1 MATSPRK
8 NGVSILG
15 VVLVALL
22 GLLLAMIVSPW
33 VFRVTSQL
41 DWTKAYI
48 FRKIFNR
55 VFLVSEIIVFLAF
68 WKKLGIELPYKVYFK
83 RQHMKDEIPSWFLVA
98 ILTIAFMTVLQY
110 FAGFRHYQ
118 ARSWDYIITKSA
130 VALLSSLI
138 VAVMEETIFRGLVF
152 SSFKTRFRS
161 MYSAI
166 FTSFVFASLH
176 IFSLD
181 HFLKSIKTAQATF
194 AGTDPLA
201 GFYHMALF
209 LKPISELNVVIPGF
223 IGLFVCSLML
233 CGLTMKTGSLWPA
246 IATHCGWVFTIKV
259 TGRVWPYD
267 KEAAAATGL
276 QWLLGEKFVATGVLG
291 WIIVLV
297 ETAYVVGL
305 IGYSVY
311 LVLKWV
317 CSKISIDACYGM
329 ADMLGNFAYYVGIK
343 KRALAQDNIRHAFPE
358 MSEKEVKRVAKASF
372 RNLMRV
378 GIGVLIM
385 PRLIKRVPSGFESM
399 HYDRVVKAHAMGS
412 GGIVYFTAH
421 YGNWESQSWTSTL
434 LGGDFTAVGRPFRN
448 KLIYRNIA
456 RLREA
461 VGLKLVNK
469 KEAIR
474 PLIRTLRRGGEVG
487 LVADQ
492 YAGKG
497 GVPTVFMGR
506 VCSTTNAAAA
516 LARMTHCPI
525 VPAFCRELPD
535 HHFQAYIYEPFFVNE
550 SDDPEKD
557 IREATQRCMDCL
569 EKEIRRAPENYLWA
583 HRKWR
588 KSYTRLHPESGEK

>member
-1 MATSPRK
+1 MAEK
-8 NGVSILG
+8 KINIKLAA
-15 VVLVALL
+15 LLALL
-22 GLLLAMIVSPW
+22 GLLIAMIAAPW

-41 DWTKAYI
+41 DLTKAFI
-48 FRKIFNR
+48 FRKVFNR
-55 VFLVSEIIVFLAF
+55 VFLVSEILVFLAF
-68 WKKLGIELPYKVYFK
+68 WKKLGIELPYKVYYK
-83 RQHMKDEIPSWFLVA
+83 RQHIKNEFGSWFVVA
-98 ILTIAFMTVLQY
+98 IITIALMTVIQY

-118 ARSWDYIITKSA
+118 PRSWDYILSKGA
-130 VALLSSLI
+130 VALLSSFV
-138 VAVMEETIFRGLVF
+138 VAIMEETIFRGLLF
-152 SSFKTRFRS
+152 SSLKTRYRS

-166 FTSFVFASLH
+166 FTSLIFASLH

-181 HFLKSIKTAQATF
+181 HFLKSIKAAQANF

-209 LKPISELNVVIPGF
+209 MKPICDWQVIVPGF

-259 TGRVWPYD
+259 TGRIWPYD

-276 QWLLGEKFVATGVLG
+276 QWLLGEKFVATGALG
-291 WIIVLV
+291 WIIVLI

-305 IGYSVY
+305 VGYSVY
-311 LVLKWV
+311 LSLKYV
-317 CSKISIDACYGM
+317 CSKISIDSCYRM
-329 ADMLGNFAYYVGIK
+329 ADFFGNVSYYLGLK
-343 KRALAQDNIRHAFPE
+343 KRAIAIDNIRRAFPGV
-358 MSEKEVKRVAKASF
+358 SGKEVRRIAKASF
-372 RNLMRV
+372 RNLARTAV
-378 GIGVLIM
+378 GVLIM
-385 PRLIKRVPSGFESM
+385 PRLLKRVPSGFECM
-399 HYDRVVKAHAMGS
+399 HVDRIAKAHAMGS

-421 YGNWESQSWTSTL
+421 YGNWETQSWTSTL

-448 KLIYRNIA
+448 KLVYRDIV
-456 RLREA
+456 RKREA

-474 PLIRTLRRGGEVG
+474 PLIKTLKRGGEVG

-497 GVPTVFMGR
+497 GVPTLFMGR
-506 VCSTTNAAAA
+506 VCSTTGAAAA

-525 VPAFCRELPD
+525 VPAFCRELPN
-535 HHFQAYIYEPFFVNE
+535 HHFQAYICEPFFVAE
-550 SDDPEKD
+550 TDDVEKD
-557 IREATQRCMDCL
+557 IREATQRAMSCL
-569 EKEIRRAPENYLWA
+569 EQEVRRAPEYYLWA

-588 KSYTRLHPESGEK
+588 RSYTKLHPEIKEK

>member
-1 MATSPRK
+1 MAEK
-8 NGVSILG
+8 KVNIK
-15 VVLVALL
+15 LVALLALL
-22 GLLLAMIVSPW
+22 GLLIAMVAAPW

-41 DWTKAYI
+41 DITKDYI

-55 VFLVSEIIVFLAF
+55 VFLVSEVLVFLAF
-68 WKKLGIELPYKVYFK
+68 WKKLGIEIPYKIYYK
-83 RQHMKDEIPSWFLVA
+83 RQHIKNEFGSWFLVA
-98 ILTIAFMTVLQY
+98 ILTIALMTVIQY

-118 ARSWDYIITKSA
+118 ARSWSYILSKGA
-130 VALLSSLI
+130 VALLSSFV
-138 VAVMEETIFRGLVF
+138 VALMEETIFRGLLF

-161 MYSAI
+161 MYSAL
-166 FTSFVFASLH
+166 FTSLIFASLH

-181 HFLKSIKTAQATF
+181 HFLKSIKVAQANF
-194 AGTDPLA
+194 VGTDPLA

-209 LKPISELNVVIPGF
+209 MKPLCDWQVIIPGF
-223 IGLFVCSLML
+223 IGLFICSLML
-233 CGLTMKTGSLWPA
+233 CGLTMKTGCLWPA
-246 IATHCGWVFTIKV
+246 IATHFGWVFTIKI
-259 TGRVWPYD
+259 TGRIWPYD
-267 KEAAAATGL
+267 KEAAAATGM

-291 WIIVLV
+291 WIIVII

-311 LVLKWV
+311 LVLKWI
-317 CSKISIDACYGM
+317 CSKISIDSCYKM
-329 ADMLGNFAYYVGIK
+329 ADFFGNASYYLCLK
-343 KRALAQDNIRHAFPE
+343 KRAIAIDNIKHAFPE
-358 MSEKEVKRVAKASF
+358 KSDKELRSIAKASF
-372 RNLMRV
+372 RNLARV
-378 GIGVLIM
+378 AVGVLIM
-385 PRLIKRVPSGFESM
+385 PRLLKRVPSGFESM
-399 HYDRVVKAHAMGS
+399 HYDRVAKAHTMGP

-474 PLIRTLRRGGEVG
+474 PLIRTLKRGGEVG

-506 VCSTTNAAAA
+506 VCSTTGAAAA

-525 VPAFCRELPD
+525 VPAFCRELPN

-550 SDDPEKD
+550 TDDPEKD

-588 KSYTRLHPESGEK
+588 KSYTKLHPEFKE

>member
-1 MATSPRK
+1 MAEK
-8 NGVSILG
+8 KVNIK
-15 VVLVALL
+15 LVALL
-22 GLLLAMIVSPW
+22 ALVGLLVAMVASPW

-41 DWTKAYI
+41 DCTKEYI

-55 VFLVSEIIVFLAF
+55 VFLVSEVLVFLAF
-68 WKKLGIELPYKVYFK
+68 WKKLGIEIPYKIYYK
-83 RQHMKDEIPSWFLVA
+83 RQHIKNEFGSWVLVA
-98 ILTIAFMTVLQY
+98 IITIALMTVIQY

-118 ARSWDYIITKSA
+118 PRSWDYILSKGA
-130 VALLSSLI
+130 VALLSSFI
-138 VAVMEETIFRGLVF
+138 VAIMEETIFRGLLF

-166 FTSFVFASLH
+166 FTSLIFASLH

-181 HFLKSIKTAQATF
+181 HFLKSIKAAQANF

-201 GFYHMALF
+201 GFYHMQLF
-209 LKPISELNVVIPGF
+209 MQPLSDWQVIIPGF
-223 IGLFVCSLML
+223 IGLFICSLML
-233 CGLTMKTGSLWPA
+233 CGLTMKTGCLWPA
-246 IATHCGWVFTIKV
+246 IATHFGWVFTIKM
-259 TGRVWPYD
+259 TGRIWPYD

-291 WIIVLV
+291 WIIVLI

-311 LVLKWV
+311 LVLKWI
-317 CSKISIDACYGM
+317 CSKISIDACYKM
-329 ADMLGNFAYYVGIK
+329 ADFFGNVSYYLGLK
-343 KRALAQDNIRHAFPE
+343 KRAIAIDNIRHAFPE
-358 MSEKEVKRVAKASF
+358 KSDKEVKSIAKASF
-372 RNLMRV
+372 RNLARV
-378 GIGVLIM
+378 AVGVLIM
-385 PRLIKRVPSGFESM
+385 PRLLKRVPSGFESM
-399 HYDRVVKAHAMGS
+399 HYDRVAKAHTMGP

-448 KLIYRNIA
+448 KLVYRDIA
-456 RLREA
+456 RKREA

-469 KEAIR
+469 KEAVR
-474 PLIRTLRRGGEVG
+474 PLIKTLRRGGEVG

-497 GVPTVFMGR
+497 GVPTLFMGR

-516 LARMTHCPI
+516 LARLTHCPI

-535 HHFQAYIYEPFFVNE
+535 HHFQAYIYEPFFVAE
-550 SDDPEKD
+550 TDDAEKD

-569 EKEIRRAPENYLWA
+569 ELEIRRAPENYLWA

-588 KSYTRLHPESGEK
+588 RSYKKLHPEIKEK

>member
-1 MATSPRK
+1 MAEK
-8 NGVSILG
+8 KVNIK
-15 VVLVALL
+15 LVALL
-22 GLLLAMIVSPW
+22 ALSGLLIAMIAAPW

-41 DWTKAYI
+41 DLTKAFI
-48 FRKIFNR
+48 FRKVFNR
-55 VFLVSEIIVFLAF
+55 VFLVSEVLVFLAF
-68 WKKLGIELPYKVYFK
+68 WKKLGIEIPYKIYYK
-83 RQHMKDEIPSWFLVA
+83 RQHIKNEFGSWVIVA
-98 ILTIAFMTVLQY
+98 IITIALMTVIQY

-118 ARSWDYIITKSA
+118 PRSWDYILSKGA
-130 VALLSSLI
+130 VALLSSFI
-138 VAVMEETIFRGLVF
+138 VAIMEETIFRGLLF

-166 FTSFVFASLH
+166 FTSLIFASLH

-181 HFLKSIKTAQATF
+181 HFLKSIKAAQANF

-209 LKPISELNVVIPGF
+209 MQPLCDWQVVIPGF
-223 IGLFVCSLML
+223 IGLFICSLML
-233 CGLTMKTGSLWPA
+233 CGLTMKTGCLWPA
-246 IATHCGWVFTIKV
+246 IATHFGWVFTIKM
-259 TGRVWPYD
+259 TGRIWPYD

-276 QWLLGEKFVATGVLG
+276 QWLLGEKFVATGALG
-291 WIIVLV
+291 WIIVLI

-311 LVLKWV
+311 LVLKWI
-317 CSKISIDACYGM
+317 CSKISIDSCYKM
-329 ADMLGNFAYYVGIK
+329 ADFFGNASYYLGLK
-343 KRALAQDNIRHAFPE
+343 KRAIAIDNIRHAFPE
-358 MSEKEVKRVAKASF
+358 KSDKEVRSIAKASF
-372 RNLMRV
+372 RNLARV
-378 GIGVLIM
+378 AVGVLIM
-385 PRLIKRVPSGFESM
+385 PRLLKRVPSGFESM
-399 HYDRVVKAHAMGS
+399 HYDRVAKAHMMGP

-448 KLIYRNIA
+448 KLVYRDIA
-456 RLREA
+456 KKREA

-474 PLIRTLRRGGEVG
+474 PLIKTLRRGGEVG

-497 GVPTVFMGR
+497 GVPTIFMGR

-525 VPAFCRELPD
+525 VPAFCRELPN
-535 HHFQAYIYEPFFVNE
+535 HHFQAYIYEPFFVAE
-550 SDDPEKD
+550 TDDAEKD
-557 IREATQRCMDCL
+557 IREATQRAMSCL
-569 EKEIRRAPENYLWA
+569 EREVRRAPEYYLWA

-588 KSYTRLHPESGEK
+588 RSYTKLHPEIKEK

>member
-1 MATSPRK
+1 MAEK
-8 NGVSILG
+8 KVNIKLI
-15 VVLVALL
+15 ALL
-22 GLLLAMIVSPW
+22 ALAGLLIAMIAAPW
-33 VFRVTSQL
+33 VYRVTSQL
-41 DWTKAYI
+41 DLTKAFI
-48 FRKIFNR
+48 FRKVFNR
-55 VFLVSEIIVFLAF
+55 VFLVSEILVFLAF
-68 WKKLGIELPYKVYFK
+68 WKKLGIEIPYKVYYK
-83 RQHMKDEIPSWFLVA
+83 RQHFKNEFGSWIIVA
-98 ILTIAFMTVLQY
+98 ILTIAFMTVVQY
-110 FAGFRHYQ
+110 CAGFRHYQ
-118 ARSWDYIITKSA
+118 ERTWSYILSKGAI
-130 VALLSSLI
+130 ALLSSFV
-138 VAVMEETIFRGLVF
+138 VAFMEETIFRGLLF

-166 FTSFVFASLH
+166 FTSLIFAALH

-181 HFLKSIKTAQATF
+181 HFLKSIKVAQATF

-209 LKPISELNVVIPGF
+209 MKPICDWQVIVPGF

-259 TGRVWPYD
+259 TGRIWPYD

-291 WIIVLV
+291 WIIVV
-297 ETAYVVGL
+297 IETAYVVGL

-311 LVLKWV
+311 LTLKYL
-317 CSKISIDACYGM
+317 CSKMSIESCYKM
-329 ADMLGNFAYYVGIK
+329 ADFFGNLSYCLGLK
-343 KRALAQDNIRHAFPE
+343 KRAIAIDNIRHAFPE
-358 MSEKEVKRVAKASF
+358 KSKEEVRRIAKASF
-372 RNLMRV
+372 RNLARV
-378 GIGVLIM
+378 AIGVLIM

-399 HYDRVVKAHAMGS
+399 HIDRVAKAHAMGS

-448 KLIYRNIA
+448 KLIYRDIA
-456 RLREA
+456 AIR
-461 VGLKLVNK
+461 VKIGLKLVSK
-469 KEAIR
+469 KDALR
-474 PLIRTLRRGGEVG
+474 PLIRALRKGGEIG

-506 VCSTTNAAAA
+506 VCSTTGAAAA

-550 SDDPEKD
+550 TDDAEKD
-557 IREATQRCMDCL
+557 IREATQRAMSCL
-569 EKEIRRAPENYLWA
+569 EQEIRRAPENYLWA

-588 KSYTRLHPESGEK
+588 RSYSKLHPEIKEK

>member
-1 MATSPRK
+1 MSSSQRNK
-8 NGVSILG
+8 GVSILAI
-15 VVLVALL
+15 VLVALL
-22 GLLLAMIVSPW
+22 GLVIAMAAAPW

-55 VFLVSEIIVFLAF
+55 VFLVSEVAVFLAF

-83 RQHMKDEIPSWFLVA
+83 RQHMRDEIPSWFLVA
-98 ILTIAFMTVLQY
+98 ILTIAFMTLLQY

-118 ARSWDYIITKSA
+118 ARSWDYILSKSA

-161 MYSAI
+161 MYSALL
-166 FTSFVFASLH
+166 TSFVFASLH

-209 LKPISELNVVIPGF
+209 VKPITELNVVIPGF
-223 IGLFVCSLML
+223 IGLFICSLML

-259 TGRVWPYD
+259 TGRIWPYD

-291 WIIVLV
+291 WIIVLI

-305 IGYSVY
+305 FGYSVY
-311 LVLKWV
+311 LGLKFL
-317 CSKISIDACYGM
+317 CSKISIDACYKM
-329 ADMLGNFAYYVGIK
+329 ADILGNVAYCVGIK
-343 KRALAQDNIRHAFPE
+343 KRAIAQNNIRHAFPE

-378 GIGVLIM
+378 AIGVLIM
-385 PRLIKRVPSGFESM
+385 PRLVKRVPSGFESM
-399 HYDRVVKAHAMGS
+399 HYDRVAKAHTMGP

-448 KLIYRNIA
+448 KLIYRDIV
-456 RLREA
+456 RKREA

-474 PLIRTLRRGGEVG
+474 PLIKTLRRGGEVG

-525 VPAFCRELPD
+525 VPAFCRELPG

-550 SDDPEKD
+550 TDDPEKD

-588 KSYTRLHPESGEK
+588 RSYTKLHPEFGEK

>member
-1 MATSPRK
+1 MAEK
-8 NGVSILG
+8 KVNIK
-15 VVLVALL
+15 LVALLALL
-22 GLLLAMIVSPW
+22 GLLIAMVAAPW

-41 DWTKAYI
+41 DITKDYI

-55 VFLVSEIIVFLAF
+55 VFLVSEVLVFLAF
-68 WKKLGIELPYKVYFK
+68 WKKLGIEIPYKIYYK
-83 RQHMKDEIPSWFLVA
+83 RQHIKNEFGSWFLVA
-98 ILTIAFMTVLQY
+98 ILTIALMTVIQY

-118 ARSWDYIITKSA
+118 ARSWSYILSKGA
-130 VALLSSLI
+130 VALLSSFV
-138 VAVMEETIFRGLVF
+138 VALMEETIFRGLLF

-161 MYSAI
+161 MYSAL
-166 FTSFVFASLH
+166 FTSLIFASLH

-181 HFLKSIKTAQATF
+181 HFLKSIKVAQANF
-194 AGTDPLA
+194 VGTDPLA

-209 LKPISELNVVIPGF
+209 MKPLCDWQVIIPGF
-223 IGLFVCSLML
+223 IGLFICSLML
-233 CGLTMKTGSLWPA
+233 CGLTMKTGCLWPA
-246 IATHCGWVFTIKV
+246 IATHFGWVFTIKI
-259 TGRVWPYD
+259 TGRIWPYD
-267 KEAAAATGL
+267 KEAAAATGM

-291 WIIVLV
+291 WIIVII

-311 LVLKWV
+311 LVLKWI
-317 CSKISIDACYGM
+317 CSKISIDSCYKM
-329 ADMLGNFAYYVGIK
+329 ADFFGNASYYLCLK
-343 KRALAQDNIRHAFPE
+343 KRAIAIDNIKHAFPE
-358 MSEKEVKRVAKASF
+358 KSDKELRSIAKASF
-372 RNLMRV
+372 RNLARV
-378 GIGVLIM
+378 AVGVLIM
-385 PRLIKRVPSGFESM
+385 PRLLKRVPSGFESM
-399 HYDRVVKAHAMGS
+399 HYDRVAKAHTMGP

-448 KLIYRNIA
+448 KLVYRDIA
-456 RLREA
+456 RKREA

-474 PLIRTLRRGGEVG
+474 PLIKTLRRGGEVG

-497 GVPTVFMGR
+497 GVPTLFMGR

-516 LARMTHCPI
+516 LARLTHCPI

-535 HHFQAYIYEPFFVNE
+535 HHFQAYIYEPFFVAE
-550 SDDPEKD
+550 TDDPEKD

-569 EKEIRRAPENYLWA
+569 EQEIRRAPENYLWA

-588 KSYTRLHPESGEK
+588 RSYTKLHPEIKEK

>member
-1 MATSPRK
+1 MAEK
-8 NGVSILG
+8 KINIKLA
-15 VVLVALL
+15 ALLAIL
-22 GLLLAMIVSPW
+22 GLLIAMIAAPW

-41 DWTKAYI
+41 DLTKAFI
-48 FRKIFNR
+48 FRKVFNR
-55 VFLVSEIIVFLAF
+55 VFLVSEVLVFLAF
-68 WKKLGIELPYKVYFK
+68 WKKLGIELPYKVYYK
-83 RQHMKDEIPSWFLVA
+83 RQHIKNEFGSWFVVA
-98 ILTIAFMTVLQY
+98 IITIALMTVIQY

-118 ARSWDYIITKSA
+118 PRSWDYILSKGA
-130 VALLSSLI
+130 VALLSSFI
-138 VAVMEETIFRGLVF
+138 VAIMEETIFRGLLF

-166 FTSFVFASLH
+166 FTSLIFASLH

-181 HFLKSIKTAQATF
+181 HFLKSIKAAQVNF

-209 LKPISELNVVIPGF
+209 MKPICDWQVIVPGF
-223 IGLFVCSLML
+223 IGLFICSLML

-259 TGRVWPYD
+259 TGRIWPYD

-276 QWLLGEKFVATGVLG
+276 QWLLGEKFVATGALG
-291 WIIVLV
+291 WIIVLI

-305 IGYSVY
+305 VGYSVY
-311 LVLKWV
+311 LSLKYV
-317 CSKISIDACYGM
+317 CSKISIDSCYRM
-329 ADMLGNFAYYVGIK
+329 ADFFGNVSYYLGLK
-343 KRALAQDNIRHAFPE
+343 KRAIAIDNIRRAFPGV
-358 MSEKEVKRVAKASF
+358 SGKEVRRIAKASF
-372 RNLMRV
+372 RNLARTAV
-378 GIGVLIM
+378 GVLIM
-385 PRLIKRVPSGFESM
+385 PRLLKRVPSGFECM
-399 HYDRVVKAHAMGS
+399 HVDRIAKAHAMGS

-421 YGNWESQSWTSTL
+421 YGNWETQSWTSTL

-448 KLIYRNIA
+448 KLVYRDIA
-456 RLREA
+456 RKREA

-474 PLIRTLRRGGEVG
+474 PLIKTLRRGGEVG

-497 GVPTVFMGR
+497 GVPTLFMGR
-506 VCSTTNAAAA
+506 VCSTTGAAAA

-525 VPAFCRELPD
+525 VPAFCRELPN
-535 HHFQAYIYEPFFVNE
+535 HHFQAYIYEPFFVAE
-550 SDDPEKD
+550 TDDAEKD
-557 IREATQRCMDCL
+557 IREATQRAMSCL
-569 EKEIRRAPENYLWA
+569 EREVRRAPEYYLWA

-588 KSYTRLHPESGEK
+588 RSYTKLHPEIKEK

>member
-1 MATSPRK
+1 MAEK
-8 NGVSILG
+8 KVNIK
-15 VVLVALL
+15 LVALL
-22 GLLLAMIVSPW
+22 ALLGLIIAMVAAPW

-41 DWTKAYI
+41 DCTKEYI
-48 FRKIFNR
+48 FRKVFNR
-55 VFLVSEIIVFLAF
+55 VFLVSEVLVFLAF
-68 WKKLGIELPYKVYFK
+68 WKKLGIEIPYKIYYK
-83 RQHMKDEIPSWFLVA
+83 RQHIKNEFGSWVIVA
-98 ILTIAFMTVLQY
+98 IITIALMTVIQY

-118 ARSWDYIITKSA
+118 PRSWDYILSKGA
-130 VALLSSLI
+130 VALLSSFI
-138 VAVMEETIFRGLVF
+138 VAIMEETIFRGLLF

-166 FTSFVFASLH
+166 FTSLIFASLH

-181 HFLKSIKTAQATF
+181 HFLKSIKAAQANF

-209 LKPISELNVVIPGF
+209 MQPLCDWQVVIPGF
-223 IGLFVCSLML
+223 IGLFICSLML
-233 CGLTMKTGSLWPA
+233 CGLTMKTGCLWPA
-246 IATHCGWVFTIKV
+246 IATHFGWVFTIKM
-259 TGRVWPYD
+259 TGRIWPYD

-291 WIIVLV
+291 WIIVLI

-311 LVLKWV
+311 LVLKWI
-317 CSKISIDACYGM
+317 CSKISIDSCYKM
-329 ADMLGNFAYYVGIK
+329 ADFFGNASYYLGLK
-343 KRALAQDNIRHAFPE
+343 KRAIAIDNIRHAFPE
-358 MSEKEVKRVAKASF
+358 KSDKEVRSIAKASF
-372 RNLMRV
+372 RNLARV
-378 GIGVLIM
+378 AVGVLIM
-385 PRLIKRVPSGFESM
+385 PRLLKRVPSGFESM
-399 HYDRVVKAHAMGS
+399 HYDRVAKAHMMGP

-448 KLIYRNIA
+448 KLVYRDIA
-456 RLREA
+456 RKREA

-474 PLIRTLRRGGEVG
+474 PLIKTLRRGGEVG

-497 GVPTVFMGR
+497 GVPTLFMGR

-516 LARMTHCPI
+516 LARLTHCPI

-535 HHFQAYIYEPFFVNE
+535 HHFQAYIYEPFFVAE
-550 SDDPEKD
+550 TDDPEKD

-569 EKEIRRAPENYLWA
+569 ELEIRRAPENYLWA

-588 KSYTRLHPESGEK
+588 RSYTKLHHEIKEK

>member
-1 MATSPRK
+1 MAEK
-8 NGVSILG
+8 KVNIK
-15 VVLVALL
+15 LVALL
-22 GLLLAMIVSPW
+22 ALVGLLVAMVASPW

-41 DWTKAYI
+41 DITKEYI

-55 VFLVSEIIVFLAF
+55 VFLVSEILVFLAF
-68 WKKLGIELPYKVYFK
+68 WKKLGIEIPYKIYYK
-83 RQHMKDEIPSWFLVA
+83 RQHIKNEFGSWVLVA
-98 ILTIAFMTVLQY
+98 IITIALMTVIQY

-118 ARSWDYIITKSA
+118 PRSWDYILSKGA
-130 VALLSSLI
+130 VALLSSFI
-138 VAVMEETIFRGLVF
+138 VAIMEETIFRGLLF

-166 FTSFVFASLH
+166 FTSLIFASLH

-181 HFLKSIKTAQATF
+181 HFLKSIKAAQANF

-209 LKPISELNVVIPGF
+209 MQPLCDWQVVLPGF
-223 IGLFVCSLML
+223 IGLFICSLML
-233 CGLTMKTGSLWPA
+233 CGLTMKTGCLWPA
-246 IATHCGWVFTIKV
+246 IATHFGWVFTIKM
-259 TGRVWPYD
+259 TGRIWPYD

-291 WIIVLV
+291 WIIVLI

-311 LVLKWV
+311 LVLKWI
-317 CSKISIDACYGM
+317 CSKISIDSCYKM
-329 ADMLGNFAYYVGIK
+329 ADFFGNASYYLGLK
-343 KRALAQDNIRHAFPE
+343 KRAIAIDNIRHAFPE
-358 MSEKEVKRVAKASF
+358 KSDKEVRSIAKASF
-372 RNLMRV
+372 RNLARV
-378 GIGVLIM
+378 AVGVLIM
-385 PRLIKRVPSGFESM
+385 PRLLKRVPSGFECM
-399 HYDRVVKAHAMGS
+399 HVDRVAKAHAMGS

-421 YGNWESQSWTSTL
+421 YGNWETQSWTSTL

-448 KLIYRNIA
+448 KLVYRDIA
-456 RLREA
+456 RKREA

-474 PLIRTLRRGGEVG
+474 PLIKTLKRGGEVG

-497 GVPTVFMGR
+497 GVPTLFMGR

-516 LARMTHCPI
+516 LARLTHCPI

-535 HHFQAYIYEPFFVNE
+535 HHFQAYIYEPFFVAE
-550 SDDPEKD
+550 TDDAEKD

-569 EKEIRRAPENYLWA
+569 ELEIRRAPENYLWA

-588 KSYTRLHPESGEK
+588 RSYKKLHPEIKEK

>member
-1 MATSPRK
+1 MAEK
-8 NGVSILG
+8 KVNIK
-15 VVLVALL
+15 LVALL
-22 GLLLAMIVSPW
+22 ALLGLIIAMVAAPW

-41 DWTKAYI
+41 DITKDYI

-55 VFLVSEIIVFLAF
+55 VFLVSEVLVFLAF
-68 WKKLGIELPYKVYFK
+68 WKKLGIEIPYKIYYK
-83 RQHMKDEIPSWFLVA
+83 RQHIKNEFGSWFLVA
-98 ILTIAFMTVLQY
+98 ILTIALMTVIQY

-118 ARSWDYIITKSA
+118 ARSWSYILSKGA
-130 VALLSSLI
+130 VALLSSFV
-138 VAVMEETIFRGLVF
+138 VAIMEETIFRGLLF

-161 MYSAI
+161 VYSAI
-166 FTSFVFASLH
+166 FTSLIFASLH

-181 HFLKSIKTAQATF
+181 HFLKSIKAAQANF

-209 LKPISELNVVIPGF
+209 MQPLCDWQVIIPGF
-223 IGLFVCSLML
+223 IGLFICSLML
-233 CGLTMKTGSLWPA
+233 CGLTMKTGCLWPA
-246 IATHCGWVFTIKV
+246 IATHFGWVFTIKM
-259 TGRVWPYD
+259 TGRIWPYD
-267 KEAAAATGL
+267 KEAAVATGL
-276 QWLLGEKFVATGVLG
+276 QWLLGEKFVATGALG
-291 WIIVLV
+291 WIIVLI

-311 LVLKWV
+311 LVLKWI
-317 CSKISIDACYGM
+317 CSKISIDSCYRM
-329 ADMLGNFAYYVGIK
+329 ADFFGNVSYYLGLK
-343 KRALAQDNIRHAFPE
+343 KRAIAIDNIRRAFPE
-358 MSEKEVKRVAKASF
+358 KSGKEVRRIAKGSF
-372 RNLMRV
+372 RNLARTAV
-378 GIGVLIM
+378 GVLIM
-385 PRLIKRVPSGFESM
+385 PRLLKRVPSGFECM
-399 HYDRVVKAHAMGS
+399 HVDRIARAHAMGS

-421 YGNWESQSWTSTL
+421 YGNWETQSWTSTL

-448 KLIYRNIA
+448 KLVYRDIA
-456 RLREA
+456 RKREA

-474 PLIRTLRRGGEVG
+474 PLIKTLKRGGEVG

-497 GVPTVFMGR
+497 GVPTLFMGR
-506 VCSTTNAAAA
+506 VCSTTGAAAA

-535 HHFQAYIYEPFFVNE
+535 HHFQAYIYEPFFVAE
-550 SDDPEKD
+550 TDDPEKD

-569 EKEIRRAPENYLWA
+569 ELEIRRAPENYLWA

-588 KSYTRLHPESGEK
+588 GSYTKLHPEIKEK

>member
-1 MATSPRK
+1 MAEK
-8 NGVSILG
+8 KVNIK
-15 VVLVALL
+15 LVALL
-22 GLLLAMIVSPW
+22 ALSGLLIAMIAAPW

-41 DWTKAYI
+41 DLTKAFI
-48 FRKIFNR
+48 FRKVFNR
-55 VFLVSEIIVFLAF
+55 VFLVSEVLVFLAF
-68 WKKLGIELPYKVYFK
+68 WKKLGIEIPYKIYYK
-83 RQHMKDEIPSWFLVA
+83 RQHIKNEFGSWVIVA
-98 ILTIAFMTVLQY
+98 IITIALMTVIQY

-118 ARSWDYIITKSA
+118 PRSWDYILSKGA
-130 VALLSSLI
+130 VALLSSFI
-138 VAVMEETIFRGLVF
+138 VAIMEETIFRGLLF

-166 FTSFVFASLH
+166 FTSLIFASLH

-181 HFLKSIKTAQATF
+181 HFLKSIKAAQANF

-209 LKPISELNVVIPGF
+209 MQPLCDWQVVIPGF
-223 IGLFVCSLML
+223 VGLFICSLML
-233 CGLTMKTGSLWPA
+233 CGLTMKTGCLWPA
-246 IATHCGWVFTIKV
+246 IATHFGWVFTIKM
-259 TGRVWPYD
+259 TGRIWPYD

-276 QWLLGEKFVATGVLG
+276 QWLLGEKFVATGALG
-291 WIIVLV
+291 WIIVLI

-311 LVLKWV
+311 LVLKWI
-317 CSKISIDACYGM
+317 CSKISIDSCYKM
-329 ADMLGNFAYYVGIK
+329 ADFFGNASYYLCLK
-343 KRALAQDNIRHAFPE
+343 KRAIAIDNIKHAFPE
-358 MSEKEVKRVAKASF
+358 KSDKEARSIAKASF
-372 RNLMRV
+372 RNLARV
-378 GIGVLIM
+378 AVGVLIM
-385 PRLIKRVPSGFESM
+385 PRLLKRVPSGFESM
-399 HYDRVVKAHAMGS
+399 HYDRVAKAHTMGP

-448 KLIYRNIA
+448 KLVYRDIA
-456 RLREA
+456 RKREA

-474 PLIRTLRRGGEVG
+474 PLIKTLRRGGEVG

-497 GVPTVFMGR
+497 GVPTLFMGR

-516 LARMTHCPI
+516 LARLTHCPI

-535 HHFQAYIYEPFFVNE
+535 HHFQAYIYEPFFVAE
-550 SDDPEKD
+550 TDDPEKD

-569 EKEIRRAPENYLWA
+569 EQEIRRAPENYLWA

-588 KSYTRLHPESGEK
+588 GSYTKLHPEIKEK

>member
-1 MATSPRK
+1 MAEK
-8 NGVSILG
+8 KINIKLA
-15 VVLVALL
+15 ALLAIL
-22 GLLLAMIVSPW
+22 GLLIAMIAAPW

-41 DWTKAYI
+41 DLTKAFI
-48 FRKIFNR
+48 FRKVFNR
-55 VFLVSEIIVFLAF
+55 VFLVSEVLVFLAF
-68 WKKLGIELPYKVYFK
+68 WKKLGIELPYKVYYK
-83 RQHMKDEIPSWFLVA
+83 RQHIKNEFGSWFVVA
-98 ILTIAFMTVLQY
+98 IITIALMTVIQY

-118 ARSWDYIITKSA
+118 PRSWDYILSKGA
-130 VALLSSLI
+130 VALLSSFI
-138 VAVMEETIFRGLVF
+138 VAIMEETIFRGLLF

-166 FTSFVFASLH
+166 FTSLIFASLH

-181 HFLKSIKTAQATF
+181 HFLKSIKAAQVNF

-209 LKPISELNVVIPGF
+209 MKPICDWQVIVPGF
-223 IGLFVCSLML
+223 IGLFICSLML

-259 TGRVWPYD
+259 TGRIWPYD

-276 QWLLGEKFVATGVLG
+276 QWLLGEKFVATGALG
-291 WIIVLV
+291 WIIVLI

-305 IGYSVY
+305 VGYSVY
-311 LVLKWV
+311 LSLKYV
-317 CSKISIDACYGM
+317 CSKISIDSCYRM
-329 ADMLGNFAYYVGIK
+329 ADFFGNVSYYLGLK
-343 KRALAQDNIRHAFPE
+343 KCAIAIDNIRRAFPGV
-358 MSEKEVKRVAKASF
+358 SGKEVRRIAKASF
-372 RNLMRV
+372 RNLARTAV
-378 GIGVLIM
+378 GVLIM
-385 PRLIKRVPSGFESM
+385 PRLLKRVPSGFECM
-399 HYDRVVKAHAMGS
+399 HVDRIAKAHAMGS

-421 YGNWESQSWTSTL
+421 YGNWETQSWTSTL

-448 KLIYRNIA
+448 KLVYRDIA
-456 RLREA
+456 RKREA

-474 PLIRTLRRGGEVG
+474 PLIKTLRRGGEVG

-497 GVPTVFMGR
+497 GVPTLFMGR
-506 VCSTTNAAAA
+506 VCSTTGAAAA

-525 VPAFCRELPD
+525 VPAFCRELPN
-535 HHFQAYIYEPFFVNE
+535 HHFQAYIYEPFFVAE
-550 SDDPEKD
+550 TDDAEKD
-557 IREATQRCMDCL
+557 IREATQRAMSCL
-569 EKEIRRAPENYLWA
+569 EREVRRAPEYYLWA

-588 KSYTRLHPESGEK
+588 RSYTKLHPEIKEK

>member
-1 MATSPRK
+1 MASPAK
-8 NGVSILG
+8 KKDLTMLYIAG
-15 VVLVALL
+15 VALL
-22 GLLLAMIVSPW
+22 GLLLAMIAAPW
-33 VFRVTSQL
+33 VFRVTSHL
-41 DWTKAYI
+41 EWTKEYI

-55 VFLVSEIIVFLAF
+55 VFLVSEVLCFLAF
-68 WKKLGIELPYKVYFK
+68 WRFLRIDVPYKVYFK
-83 RQHMKDEIPSWFLVA
+83 RQHMRDEIPSWFLVA
-98 ILTIAFMTVLQY
+98 ILTIGFITVLQY
-110 FAGFRHYQ
+110 FAGFRHYKPDTWSHILS
-118 ARSWDYIITKSA
+118 RVA
-130 VALLSSLI
+130 VALLSALI
-138 VAVMEETIFRGLVF
+138 VAVMEETIFRGLLF
-152 SSFKTRFRS
+152 SFFKTRFRS

-166 FTSFVFASLH
+166 FTSLIFASLH

-181 HFLKSIKTAQATF
+181 HFTGSIKHAQATF

-201 GFYHMALF
+201 GFQHMALF
-209 LKPISELNVVIPGF
+209 LKPLCEWQVVIPGF
-223 IGLFVCSLML
+223 IGLFICSLML
-233 CGLTMKTGSLWPA
+233 CALTMKTGSLWPA
-246 IATHCGWVFTIKV
+246 IATHWGWVFTIKV
-259 TGRVWPYD
+259 TGRIWPYD

-291 WIIVLV
+291 WIIVLI

-305 IGYSVY
+305 FGYSVY
-311 LVLKWV
+311 LGLKFL
-317 CSKISIDACYGM
+317 CSKISIDACYKM
-329 ADMLGNFAYYVGIK
+329 ADILGNIAYYVGLK
-343 KRALAQDNIRHAFPE
+343 KRALAQNNIRHAFPE

-378 GIGVLIM
+378 AIGVLIM
-385 PRLIKRVPSGFESM
+385 PRLVKRVPSGFESM
-399 HYDRVVKAHAMGS
+399 HYDRVAKAHTMGP

-448 KLIYRNIA
+448 KLIYRDIV
-456 RLREA
+456 RKREA

-474 PLIRTLRRGGEVG
+474 PLIKTLRRGGEVG

-506 VCSTTNAAAA
+506 VCSTTNATAA

-525 VPAFCRELPD
+525 VPAFCRELPG
-535 HHFQAYIYEPFFVNE
+535 HHFQAYVYEPFFVNE
-550 SDDPEKD
+550 TDDPEKD

-588 KSYTRLHPESGEK
+588 KSYTKLHPEFGEK

>member
-1 MATSPRK
+1 MAEK
-8 NGVSILG
+8 KINIKLA
-15 VVLVALL
+15 ALLAIL
-22 GLLLAMIVSPW
+22 GLLIAMIAAPW

-41 DWTKAYI
+41 DLTKAFI
-48 FRKIFNR
+48 FRKVFNR
-55 VFLVSEIIVFLAF
+55 VFLVSEVLVFLAF
-68 WKKLGIELPYKVYFK
+68 WKKLGIELPYKVYYK
-83 RQHMKDEIPSWFLVA
+83 RQHIKNEFGSWFVVA
-98 ILTIAFMTVLQY
+98 IITIALMTVIQY

-118 ARSWDYIITKSA
+118 PRSWDYILSKGA
-130 VALLSSLI
+130 VALLSSFI
-138 VAVMEETIFRGLVF
+138 VAIMEETIFRGLLF

-166 FTSFVFASLH
+166 FTSLIFTSLH

-181 HFLKSIKTAQATF
+181 HFLKSIKAAQVNF

-209 LKPISELNVVIPGF
+209 MKPICDWQVIVPGF
-223 IGLFVCSLML
+223 IGLFICSLML

-259 TGRVWPYD
+259 TGRIWPYD

-276 QWLLGEKFVATGVLG
+276 QWLLGEKFVATGALG
-291 WIIVLV
+291 WIIVLI

-305 IGYSVY
+305 VGYSVY
-311 LVLKWV
+311 LSLKYV
-317 CSKISIDACYGM
+317 CSKISIDSCYRM
-329 ADMLGNFAYYVGIK
+329 ADFFGNVSYYLGLK
-343 KRALAQDNIRHAFPE
+343 KRAIAIDNIRRAFPGV
-358 MSEKEVKRVAKASF
+358 SGKEVRRIAKASF
-372 RNLMRV
+372 RNLARTAV
-378 GIGVLIM
+378 GVLIM
-385 PRLIKRVPSGFESM
+385 PRLLKRVPSGFECM
-399 HYDRVVKAHAMGS
+399 HVDRIAKAHAMGS

-421 YGNWESQSWTSTL
+421 YGNWETQSWTSTL

-448 KLIYRNIA
+448 KLVYRDIA
-456 RLREA
+456 RKREA

-474 PLIRTLRRGGEVG
+474 PLIKTLRRGGEVG

-497 GVPTVFMGR
+497 GVPTLFMGR
-506 VCSTTNAAAA
+506 VCSTTGAAAA

-525 VPAFCRELPD
+525 VPAFCRELPN
-535 HHFQAYIYEPFFVNE
+535 HHFQAYIYEPFFVAE
-550 SDDPEKD
+550 TDDAEKD
-557 IREATQRCMDCL
+557 IREATQRAMSCL
-569 EKEIRRAPENYLWA
+569 EREVRRAPEYYLWA

-588 KSYTRLHPESGEK
+588 RSYTKLHPEIKEK

>member
-1 MATSPRK
+1 MAEK
-8 NGVSILG
+8 KVNIK
-15 VVLVALL
+15 LVALLALL
-22 GLLLAMIVSPW
+22 GLLIAMVAAPW

-41 DWTKAYI
+41 DITKDYI

-55 VFLVSEIIVFLAF
+55 VFLVSEVLVFLAF
-68 WKKLGIELPYKVYFK
+68 WKKLGIEIPYKIYYK
-83 RQHMKDEIPSWFLVA
+83 RQHIKNEFGSWFLVA
-98 ILTIAFMTVLQY
+98 ILTIALMTVIQY

-118 ARSWDYIITKSA
+118 ARSWSYILSKGA
-130 VALLSSLI
+130 VALLSSFV
-138 VAVMEETIFRGLVF
+138 VALMEETIFRGLLF

-161 MYSAI
+161 MYSAL
-166 FTSFVFASLH
+166 FTSLIFASLH

-181 HFLKSIKTAQATF
+181 HFLKSIKVAQANF
-194 AGTDPLA
+194 VGTDPLA

-209 LKPISELNVVIPGF
+209 MKPLCDWQVIIPGF
-223 IGLFVCSLML
+223 IGLFICSLML
-233 CGLTMKTGSLWPA
+233 CGLTMKTGCLWPA
-246 IATHCGWVFTIKV
+246 IATHFGWVFTIKI

-276 QWLLGEKFVATGVLG
+276 QWLLGEKFVATGALG
-291 WIIVLV
+291 WIIVLI

-311 LVLKWV
+311 LILKWI
-317 CSKISIDACYGM
+317 CSKISIDACYKM
-329 ADMLGNFAYYVGIK
+329 ADFFGNASYFLGLK
-343 KRALAQDNIRHAFPE
+343 KRAIAIDNIRHAFPE
-358 MSEKEVKRVAKASF
+358 KSDKEVRSIAKASF
-372 RNLMRV
+372 RNLARV
-378 GIGVLIM
+378 AVGVLIM
-385 PRLIKRVPSGFESM
+385 PRLLKRVPSGFESM
-399 HYDRVVKAHAMGS
+399 HYDRVAKAHTMGP

-448 KLIYRNIA
+448 KLVYRDIA
-456 RLREA
+456 RKREA

-474 PLIRTLRRGGEVG
+474 PLIKTLKRGGEVG

-497 GVPTVFMGR
+497 GVPTLFMGR
-506 VCSTTNAAAA
+506 VCSTTGAAAA

-525 VPAFCRELPD
+525 VPAFCRELPN
-535 HHFQAYIYEPFFVNE
+535 HHFQAYIYEPFFVAE
-550 SDDPEKD
+550 TDDAEKD
-557 IREATQRCMDCL
+557 IREATQRAMSCL
-569 EKEIRRAPENYLWA
+569 EREVRRAPEYYLWA

-588 KSYTRLHPESGEK
+588 RSYAKLHPEIKEK

>member
-1 MATSPRK
+1 MAEK
-8 NGVSILG
+8 KINIKLA
-15 VVLVALL
+15 ALLAIL
-22 GLLLAMIVSPW
+22 GLLIAMIAAPW

-41 DWTKAYI
+41 DLTKAFI
-48 FRKIFNR
+48 FRKVFNR
-55 VFLVSEIIVFLAF
+55 VFLVSEVLVFLAF
-68 WKKLGIELPYKVYFK
+68 WKKLGIELPYKVYYK
-83 RQHMKDEIPSWFLVA
+83 RQHIKNEFGSWFVVA
-98 ILTIAFMTVLQY
+98 IITIALMTVIQY

-118 ARSWDYIITKSA
+118 PRSWDYILSKGA
-130 VALLSSLI
+130 VALLSSFI
-138 VAVMEETIFRGLVF
+138 VAIMEETIFRGLLF

-166 FTSFVFASLH
+166 FTSLIFASLH

-181 HFLKSIKTAQATF
+181 HFLKSIKAAQVNF

-209 LKPISELNVVIPGF
+209 MKPICDWQVIVPGF
-223 IGLFVCSLML
+223 IGLFICSLML

-259 TGRVWPYD
+259 TGRIWPYD

-276 QWLLGEKFVATGVLG
+276 QWLLGEKFVATGALG
-291 WIIVLV
+291 WIIVLI

-305 IGYSVY
+305 VGYSVY
-311 LVLKWV
+311 LSLKYV
-317 CSKISIDACYGM
+317 CSKISIASCYRM
-329 ADMLGNFAYYVGIK
+329 ADFFGNVSYYLGLK
-343 KRALAQDNIRHAFPE
+343 KRAIAIDNIRRAFPGV
-358 MSEKEVKRVAKASF
+358 SGKEVRRIAKASF
-372 RNLMRV
+372 RNLARTAV
-378 GIGVLIM
+378 GVLIM
-385 PRLIKRVPSGFESM
+385 PRLLKRVPSGFECM
-399 HYDRVVKAHAMGS
+399 HVDRIAKAHAMGS

-421 YGNWESQSWTSTL
+421 YGNWETQSWTSTL

-448 KLIYRNIA
+448 KLVYRDIA
-456 RLREA
+456 RKREA

-474 PLIRTLRRGGEVG
+474 PLIKTLRRGGEVG

-497 GVPTVFMGR
+497 GVPTLFMGR
-506 VCSTTNAAAA
+506 VCSTTGAAAA

-525 VPAFCRELPD
+525 VPAFCRELPN
-535 HHFQAYIYEPFFVNE
+535 HHFQAYIYEPFFVAE
-550 SDDPEKD
+550 TDDAEKD
-557 IREATQRCMDCL
+557 IREATQRAMSCL
-569 EKEIRRAPENYLWA
+569 EREVRRAPEYYLWA

-588 KSYTRLHPESGEK
+588 RSYTKLHPEIKEK